1 MTCWRCS
8 GVISLH
14 WRLDC
19 SSVLLAI
26 FSDGWAAYAVSCH
39 FGTWHGHT
47 SLSTNDSCSAAG
59 ILGIMECTEND
70 YCGLSCWDV
79 CFHGISLTGIA
90 LYGHLWLKVH
100 VTGKLSCCNSSC
112 IVNDFHKTENS
123 VSPSCLSKPEWLSFL
138 HGAQKE
144 MLGRLISFSIA
155 SFSIQWK

>member
-47 SLSTNDSCSAAG
+47 SMSTNDSCSAAD

-79 CFHGISLTGIA
+79 CFHGISLTGIV

-112 IVNDFHKTENS
+112 IVNDLKWLTLMSFQAMTFFPPWS
-123 VSPSCLSKPEWLSFL
+123 SKGDVRTTDIF
-138 HGAQKE
+138 
-144 MLGRLISFSIA
+144 F
-155 SFSIQWK
+155 QWK